1 MTIAPRNREL
11 VCSPTSDLRLD
22 YDYDYDYEH
31 EHEHEHEFF
40 ICASSFLALVLVRC
54 VGSRDLADC
63 YWR

>member
-1 MTIAPRNREL
+1 LYVP
-11 VCSPTSDLRLD
+11 PTSDLRLD
-22 YDYDYDYEH
+22 YDYDYDY
-31 EHEHEHEFF
+31 EHEHEFF